1 MTFEPIE
8 VSLDENCFDAFIRR
22 YHFND
27 SDKLEIIRT
36 YRKIA
41 PRVHA
46 IFHYVLEKDKNGN
59 EFALVVASLGRAID
73 EYQNIFLS
81 KENIQ
86 QAYIVDCLGLDLLS
100 LAYEK
105 IDEKLHESTGLY
117 AGGYQFAGSDDFPL
131 ESIPEAMKKLGQ
143 KKIRYNDAFVLVPKK
158 SVVFRTQLFEKPQE
172 KHSKC
177 SSCSAEKCVYR
188 TSEYAGATR
197 VLKDNADVKID
208 LSKEKRENMGDG
220 DKRAKGLI
228 HLYTGDGKGK
238 TTASI
243 GLAIRAAGSGKKVVF
258 TQFMKGRKTSELNSF
273 DELENIK
280 VIRSSKNLGW
290 FKKDDPDSVLAFTTE
305 HNRILGNIENLVEKG
320 QCDVLI
326 MDEATYPY
334 NYGIIDK
341 DRFEA
346 LILNKPAYMEIV
358 LTGRNAPDFFIDN
371 ADYITEMK
379 KIRHP
384 YDEGIEARLGI
395 EY

>member
-8 VSLDENCFDAFIRR
+8 VSLDEGCIDAFIRR

-27 SDKLEIIRT
+27 NEKAEIIRI

-46 IFHYVLEKDKNGN
+46 IFHHIIEEDAQGKKS
-59 EFALVVASLGRAID
+59 ALVVASLGRAID
-73 EYQNIFLS
+73 EFQNNLLE
-81 KENIQ
+81 KGNIQ
-86 QAYIVDCLGLDLLS
+86 EAYIVDCLGLDLLS
-100 LAYEK
+100 IAYEK

-117 AGGYQFAGSDDFPL
+117 AGGYQFAGSDGFPL

-158 SVVFRTQLFEKPQE
+158 SVVFRTQLFEKQQE

-243 GLAIRAAGSGKKVVF
+243 GLAIRAAGAGKKVVF
-258 TQFMKGRKTSELNSF
+258 AQFMKGRKTSELNSF

-384 YDEGIEARLGI
+384 YDGGIEARLGI

>member
-73 EYQNIFLS
+73 EYQNMFLS

-86 QAYIVDCLGLDLLS
+86 QAYIVDCLGLELLS
-100 LAYEK
+100 LAYDK
-105 IDEKLHESTGLY
+105 IDEMLHEKTGLF
-117 AGGYQFAGSDDFPL
+117 AGGYQFAGSDVFPL
-131 ESIPEAMKKLGQ
+131 EELPEAMKKLGQ
-143 KKIRYNDAFVLVPKK
+143 KKIRYNDAYVLLPKK
-158 SVVFRTQLFEKPQE
+158 SVVFRTPLYKEKQE
-172 KHSKC
+172 KHSRC
-177 SSCSAEKCVYR
+177 SGCSAKNCSFR
-188 TSEYAGATR
+188 SSEYSGVTV
-197 VLKDNADVKID
+197 VLDKNRDAETD
-208 LSKEKRENMGDG
+208 KEDEGRGSLMNNVQN
-220 DKRAKGLI
+220 AKGLV
-228 HLYTGDGKGK
+228 HLYTGEGKGK

-243 GLAIRAAGSGKKVVF
+243 GLAVRAAGAGRKVVF

-273 DELENIK
+273 EELENIK

-290 FKKDDPDSVLAFTTE
+290 FKKDAPESVLAFTNE
-305 HNRILGNIENLVEKG
+305 HNRILGDIENLVEKG

-334 NYGIIDK
+334 NYGIVDK
-341 DRFEA
+341 KRFEA

-384 YDEGIEARLGI
+384 YDGGIEARLGI